1 MDQAAASPTGARTQ
15 GGGAGA
21 TEQRRPLSGLTVLD
35 LTQIYNG
42 PYATFLLA
50 AAGAEVIKIEPPGGE
65 HLRRRAE
72 GGFALPFAAL
82 GAGKRSL
89 RLDLKTAK
97 GRDILRALAR
107 GADALVENFAPGA
120 MERLGLG
127 AAVLQAENPRLVVA
141 SSSGYGGSGPYRDY
155 PAMDLTVQAMAGF
168 MSITGFADG
177 PPVKAGPAVADFLAG
192 VHLYGAVVTALL
204 ERERTGVA
212 RAVEVSMLEANTFP
226 LLSALSLLKPGET
239 ARPPPARVGNRHG
252 GLSLCPYNV
261 YPCADGHIAIITGNE
276 AQWRG
281 LLRALGQEAVE
292 EDPRFRTVRDRC
304 ARMDLVDA
312 MVGGWTARHPKAAL
326 FALLLAERV
335 PCAPVRTLDEVI
347 EDPHLH
353 ARGALERVEHPGFG
367 PITVPHS
374 PLRFAGLPPEP
385 HVPTGALGADSRAVL
400 AERLGLDAAAL
411 DALEA
416 EGVI

>member
-1 MDQAAASPTGARTQ
+1 MERAEPPQGAGPQ
-15 GGGAGA
+15 GGA
-21 TEQRRPLSGLTVLD
+21 TTAERRPLTGLTVLD

-89 RLDLKTAK
+89 RLDLKAEK

-107 GADALVENFAPGA
+107 GADALVENFAPGV
-120 MERLGLG
+120 MDRLGLG
-127 AAVLQAENPRLVVA
+127 AAMLQAENPRLVYA

-168 MSITGFADG
+168 MTITGLPDG
-177 PPVKAGPAVADFLAG
+177 PLLKAGPAVADFLAG

-226 LLSALSLLKPGET
+226 LLSALSLLRPGEAT
-239 ARPPPARVGNRHG
+239 SSPMRVGNRHG

-261 YPCADGHIAIITGNE
+261 FPCADAHIAIITRNE
-276 AQWRG
+276 AQWHG
-281 LLRALGQEAVE
+281 LLRALGQEAVGQ
-292 EDPRFRTVRDRC
+292 DPRFRTVKDRC
-304 ARMDLVDA
+304 ARMDLVDS
-312 MVGGWTARHPKAAL
+312 MVSEWTARHPKGAL
-326 FALLLAERV
+326 FTMLLTARV
-335 PCAPVRTLDEVI
+335 PCAPVRTLERGDRGSAPARPRRAGSGGAPELRP
-347 EDPHLH
+347 DHCAAQPAALRGL
-353 ARGALERVEHPGFG
+353 AAGAARADRGPRRRRPRGAGGAARARRGD
-367 PITVPHS
+367 
-374 PLRFAGLPPEP
+374 AG
-385 HVPTGALGADSRAVL
+385 RA
-400 AERLGLDAAAL
+400 
-411 DALEA
+411 
-416 EGVI
+416 